1 MMAAAVSRRRA
12 GGISF
17 VALLMA
23 IGGATLGCDTLPA
36 PGRIVPGGD
45 PARGV
50 SALRAHGCGGC
61 HVIPGVAEARGAVG
75 PSLAGLVAR
84 THIAGR
90 LTNTPLNLVVWIR
103 SPRSVDPGTLMPDL
117 GVSEGQARDIAAYLY
132 SVGPHPQESRPVWPP
147 ASDGRAVR
155 PR

>member
-1 MMAAAVSRRRA
+1 MMAAVTRRQA

-23 IGGATLGCDTLPA
+23 IGGATLGCDASLA

-50 SALRAHGCGGC
+50 IALRAHGCGGC

-75 PSLAGLVAR
+75 PSLAGLVTR

-90 LTNTPLNLVVWIR
+90 LTNTPLNVVAWIR

-117 GVSEGQARDIAAYLY
+117 GVTEGQARDIAAYLY
-132 SVGPHPQESRPVWPP
+132 SVGPHRQEPWPVWPP
-147 ASDGRAVR
+147 VAGESTER